1 MVVHYLEES
10 RSTAEI
16 KKRKMESKENIDRMI
31 LSMKKNEGNQQP
43 NRVLENGTI
52 IDGHNG
58 LVTPS
63 MSNDVKDL
71 RRISGLGD
79 GSGMDTREDECPC
92 GYFHGPGESGHH
104 DIKAVGFTSQ
114 PLLRGPD

>member
-1 MVVHYLEES
+1 MAVHYLKES
-10 RSTAEI
+10 RSTIEI
-16 KKRKMESKENIDRMI
+16 KKRRIESKENIDKML
-31 LSMKKNEGNQQP
+31 LSMKKNEGFQESG
-43 NRVLENGTI
+43 RVLDNGTVI
-52 IDGHNG
+52 NRNSG

-63 MSNDVKDL
+63 MSNDAKDL
-71 RRISGLGD
+71 REISGLGD